1 MRLWMILNGL
11 GPALLS
17 VCVVYWVRHPED
29 WTGPALVAPLF
40 LMLTL
45 LSQAFTFKLAHRS
58 EGTMRTILIA
68 SQIGGLALG
77 VVLGLMLYLGKMI

>member
-40 LMLTL
+40 LMLTVL
-45 LSQAFTFKLAHRS
+45 AQAFTWKLALKA
-58 EGTMRTILIA
+58 EGTMRTVLIA

-77 VVLGLMLYLGKMI
+77 VVIGLMLYLGRLL